1 MKERELGC
9 ELAEGHLLLL
19 VCRWVGVGNTD

>member
-1 MKERELGC
+1 MEERELGC